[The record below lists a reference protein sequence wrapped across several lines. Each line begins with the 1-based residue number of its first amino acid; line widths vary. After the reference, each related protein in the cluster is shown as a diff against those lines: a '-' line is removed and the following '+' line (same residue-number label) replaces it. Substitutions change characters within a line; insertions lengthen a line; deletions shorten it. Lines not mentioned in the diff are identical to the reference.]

1 AHAIQDTTPL
11 ELTAN
16 QRFNWII
23 QGMDCPSCAG
33 KIENAVN
40 KLPEAKQVKVLFT
53 KEKLVVDSDVDIRAA
68 VEQAVKQAGFE
79 IKATDAISKLPP
91 AANHWK
97 TFSPIL
103 ILTA

>member
-1 AHAIQDTTPL
+1 TT
-11 ELTAN
+11 
-16 QRFNWII
+16 
-23 QGMDCPSCAG
+23 
-33 KIENAVN
+33 
-40 KLPEAKQVKVLFT
+40 
-53 KEKLVVDSDVDIRAA
+53 EKLVVDSDVDIRAA

-103 ILTA
+103 ILTALMLISWGISTVNTPAGQIAFIITTLIGLYPVAIKA